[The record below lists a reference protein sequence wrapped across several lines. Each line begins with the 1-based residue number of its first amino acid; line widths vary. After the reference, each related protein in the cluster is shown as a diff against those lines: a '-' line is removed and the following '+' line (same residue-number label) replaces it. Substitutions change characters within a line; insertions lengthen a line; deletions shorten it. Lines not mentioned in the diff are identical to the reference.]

1 MHKVFAFDLHLARRK
16 SGLTQEDCAKL
27 LETTQSRYS
36 RLERGDRMPD
46 AEEICLLSLIF
57 GRSFESFYCDL
68 FRELRRDLP
77 RRLADLPP
85 GPRLWP
91 LKTNRE
97 RTLARLASRL
107 AAETEIHE

>member
-16 SGLTQEDCAKL
+16 SGLSQQDCAHL

-36 RLERGDRMPD
+36 RLERGERMPD
-46 AEEICLLSLIF
+46 AREICLLSLIF
-57 GRSFESFYCDL
+57 GRSFESFYSDL
-68 FRELRRDLP
+68 FRELRQNLP
-77 RRLADLPP
+77 GRLVELPP

-97 RTLARLASRL
+97 KTLARLAIRL
-107 AAETEIHE
+107 AAEAEDHE